1 MARYV
6 LKRLLMM
13 VVVVLG
19 ISFPRYSRRTIEA
32 MNYAKG
38 KGATVVSLT
47 DTPSVSYTHLTLP
60 TT

>member
-1 MARYV
+1 M
-6 LKRLLMM
+6 
-13 VVVVLG
+13 LG

-47 DTPSVSYTHLTLP
+47 DTPLSPAGRGERFSA
-60 TT
+60 

>member
-19 ISFPRYSRRTIEA
+19 ISFIVFVI
-32 MNYAKG
+32 MN
-38 KGATVVSLT
+38 LT
-47 DTPSVSYTHLTLP
+47 QIGRAHV
-60 TT
+60 